1 MAANALSWYTQE
13 YSVVKNLASAK
24 CTGIRQWGDG
34 QKGFFD
40 LTEGDVVTLDM
51 GYRVYENA
59 TATRARIH
67 RDYTGLQFELLDK
80 GSLAGS
86 VMLSAVTATAMAA
99 ISILLVF

>member
-13 YSVVKNLASAK
+13 YSIYKNLASVK
-24 CTGIRQWGDG
+24 CTGIRQYGEG

-40 LTEGDVVTLDM
+40 LIEGDTVTLDM

-59 TATRARIH
+59 SSTRARIH
-67 RDYTGLQFELLDK
+67 RDYTGLQFELLYK
-80 GSLAGS
+80 GTVAGS